1 MREDENAFC
10 ETRMRKAK
18 PMYRLMFATQFHI
31 KDLAKRLK
39 VLLKELGVHVAA

>member
-1 MREDENAFC
+1 MRDDENAYC

-31 KDLAKRLK
+31 KDLAKRLR